1 MEAQIEAECAHKCRA
16 VTEGLSADFLR
27 INSKLQLTKER
38 KIATADKLL
47 KLQVKNLNAHYD
59 FEIADLQVQ
68 YKNAVEAAKDKLIE
82 GYKREATKAIE
93 AENERREK
101 ELKEKEE
108 RDRRAKEEADRNK
121 IANHPEGGEKCDS
134 DEERVV
140 GQRATRT
147 SGVQEFVE
155 LKGTDAGGLKVQG
168 QHDVIKE
175 KERAASERKRKL
187 EQVTNQKLEFV
198 RTIPKDAM
206 RADFAQIVGNMEKK
220 NREFVRTQPRNIG
233 VNFQIVGDTF
243 TFHMRINGQNI
254 YTGDLVVVFSSLSRE
269 SFSGV
274 ITSIEEDE
282 ILVRCGNGTKFAFTA
297 ELVRSG
303 RVTVTRDDEGI
314 AAAEA
319 IKEAAKIFSVQ
330 MM

>member
-1 MEAQIEAECAHKCRA
+1 MCDGVTIPAHFTPDIYCHLIGMPMALRDLQLIDTDVFNSISWMLENDVDELGFSFEAE
-16 VTEGLSADFLR
+16 
-27 INSKLQLTKER
+27 
-38 KIATADKLL
+38 
-47 KLQVKNLNAHYD
+47 
-59 FEIADLQVQ
+59 
-68 YKNAVEAAKDKLIE
+68 IE
-82 GYKREATKAIE
+82 GEYGAGPTVV
-93 AENERREK
+93 K
-101 ELKEKEE
+101 ELKPNGSNIPVTNG
-108 RDRRAKEEADRNK
+108 NK
-121 IANHPEGGEKCDS
+121 
-134 DEERVV
+134 
-140 GQRATRT
+140 
-147 SGVQEFVE
+147 QEFVE

-254 YTGDLVVVFSSLSRE
+254 YTGHLVVVFSSLSRE